1 MLGQQ
6 SLCPLNLLKRKQLLS
21 HLQRQHSLLTTAD
34 TAIEFETARSL
45 TFLYYTV
52 SSVTN
57 NSSMIFLETCQVT
70 VVPAGRPEI
79 QVQNRQVRIPGKAD
93 FGAWT
98 YPLGA

>member
-6 SLCPLNLLKRKQLLS
+6 PLCPLNLLKRKQLLS
-21 HLQRQHSLLTTAD
+21 HLQRQHSLLATAD
-34 TAIEFETARSL
+34 TAIEFETVRSL
-45 TFLYYTV
+45 TLSLLHCQFGYEQFLDD
-52 SSVTN
+52 
-57 NSSMIFLETCQVT
+57 FLEKCQVT